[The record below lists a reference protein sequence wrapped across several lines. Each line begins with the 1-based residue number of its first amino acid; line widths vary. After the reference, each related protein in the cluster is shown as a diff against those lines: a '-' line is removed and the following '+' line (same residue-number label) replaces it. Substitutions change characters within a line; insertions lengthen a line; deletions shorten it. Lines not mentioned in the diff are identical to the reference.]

1 MALRVLIV
9 DDDPLTLLTVRRALE
24 TAGHQTSEL
33 SSGFGFTVALR
44 NFHPHVVLLDV
55 NMPGLG
61 GVGALRSARELGDL
75 LGHQPR
81 ILLHSGAHPE
91 ELKSLAAELSA
102 DGYVCKPA
110 TFEELVSAVEQA
122 A

>member
-24 TAGHQTSEL
+24 GAGHQTSEL

-44 NFHPHVVLLDV
+44 NFEPDVVLLDV

-61 GVGALRSARELGDL
+61 GAGALRSARELGDL
-75 LGHQPR
+75 LGRQPR
-81 ILLHSGAHPE
+81 ILLHSGAGPAELKALAE
-91 ELKSLAAELSA
+91 ELAA

-110 TFEELVSAVEQA
+110 TFKALVEAVEKA